1 MRSASN
7 LQDRP
12 QGKRGKE
19 RMIGLTFRDVIK
31 FGSDVSKDHDTH
43 MMSIEIS
50 FERVHNMHFLLSS
63 VRIWYLIKDVVR
75 LTAVIFSFLK

>member
-12 QGKRGKE
+12 QGQQEKE
-19 RMIGLTFRDVIK
+19 RMIGLTFRDIVK

-63 VRIWYLIKDVVR
+63 VSIWYLIKDVVR